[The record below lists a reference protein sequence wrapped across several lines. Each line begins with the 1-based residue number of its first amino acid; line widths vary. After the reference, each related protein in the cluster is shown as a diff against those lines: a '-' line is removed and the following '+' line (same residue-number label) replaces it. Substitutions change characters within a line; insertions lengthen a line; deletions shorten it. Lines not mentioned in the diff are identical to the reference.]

1 MPTPTTQK
9 ISKLKGLPM
18 LSWTG
23 KKPLETVQNYPT
35 QLVETFDNSKLKIEN
50 VKLKQPTFEAL
61 TNNENGDTVVSS
73 TQNGGINSSATWSNL
88 IFHGDN
94 KEILSTLLVNGFRG
108 KIDLIYIDPPFD
120 SGADYVRKVELRGA
134 KNEKRKVN
142 NENSP
147 FEGWQTKSDGVFSTK
162 LEGENQSVFE
172 QVQYTDIWKN
182 DTYLQFMYERLILLR
197 ELLSEQGSIYLHCD
211 WHKSHHLRFLLDEI
225 FGEENFVNEI
235 VWDKGFRGTESKNQ
249 YQNTHDTIFLYKK
262 GNNKIWNQIYEQY
275 SDQKMG
281 RYNKKDEETGQKYAL
296 IKRVRTDGT
305 IYYGKTY
312 FNEEGKKI
320 EDVIFEPI
328 LASTDSERM
337 DYPTQKPEALLE
349 RIIKASSNPDSIV
362 LDCFSGSG
370 TTASVAQKLGR
381 RWIACDVNKG
391 AIQTTMKRLQTR
403 IKEQVEATTVSSND
417 KMQNAKLKMQNDL
430 FEKKEKLPLAKGSN
444 SSEFGGFYTSIN
456 HYRVN
461 NYDFQEQSYL
471 RAIAIEK
478 YGIEKLP
485 TDTFFDGIQGQRL
498 VKIVELN
505 KPLTRLE
512 IQEIKDEIQ
521 NNRSEEERHILV
533 ICSGQEQGLTEEIEK
548 YNRSRP
554 FTLKNPDSENRQ
566 KVYLNKIIIQDIQK
580 DGVFEYIPAE
590 AVVEFKIE
598 NSKCKIKI
606 TDYYSPT
613 ILQRLNLDRTV
624 FDEYITDFRS
634 QIDVV
639 LIDFNYSGEVFNI
652 CHSDVPKKKTDL
664 VVGEYEFDLPNPSG
678 KIAVKIVDMLGEEL
692 LVVE

>member
-1 MPTPTTQK
+1 MSTPTTQK
-9 ISKLKGLPM
+9 ISKLKGRPM

-35 QLVETFDNSKLKIEN
+35 QLIETSGE
-50 VKLKQPTFEAL
+50 VKAQNPTFESL
-61 TNNENGDTVVSS
+61 NTN
-73 TQNGGINSSATWSNL
+73 WSNL

-120 SGADYVRKVELRGA
+120 SGADYVRKVELRGV
-134 KNEKRKVN
+134 KN
-142 NENSP
+142 
-147 FEGWQTKSDGVFSTK
+147 K
-162 LEGENQSVFE
+162 LEGESQSLLE
-172 QVQYTDIWKN
+172 QTQYTDIWKN

-197 ELLSEQGSIYLHCD
+197 ELLSEEGSIYLHCD

-235 VWDKGFRGTESKNQ
+235 VWHYSSGGVGYDSFARK
-249 YQNTHDTIFLYKK
+249 HDTILFYSKSKSKVLNLKDIKIPRSEKSLERAKNQK
-262 GNNKIWNQIYEQY
+262 GARITEDNILKLPDDVWNI
-275 SDQKMG
+275 S
-281 RYNKKDEETGQKYAL
+281 
-296 IKRVRTDGT
+296 
-305 IYYGKTY
+305 
-312 FNEEGKKI
+312 
-320 EDVIFEPI
+320 I
-328 LASTDSERM
+328 LNPQEVERL

-349 RIIKASSNPDSIV
+349 RIVKASSTPDSIV

-370 TTASVAQKLGR
+370 TTVSVAQKLGR
-381 RWIACDVNKG
+381 KWIACDVNKG

-403 IKEQVEATTVSSND
+403 IKEQQANKALDFD
-417 KMQNAKLKMQNDL
+417 KTQLY
-430 FEKKEKLPLAKGSN
+430 S
-444 SSEFGGFYTSIN
+444 SIN

-471 RAIAIEK
+471 RAVAMEK

-498 VKIVELN
+498 VKIAELN

-521 NNRSEEERHILV
+521 NNRPEEERHILV
-533 ICSGQEQGLTEEIEK
+533 ICSGSEQGLLEEVQSQ
-548 YNRSRP
+548 NRKLP
-554 FTLKNPDSENRQ
+554 I
-566 KVYLNKIIIQDIQK
+566 NKIVIQDIQK

-590 AVVEFKIE
+590 ATAEIKKE
-598 NSKCKIKI
+598 NGKGKVQIK
-606 TDYYSPT
+606 DYFSPT

-624 FDEYITDFRS
+624 FDEFISDFRS

-639 LIDFNYSGEVFNI
+639 LIDFDYNGEAFNI
-652 CHSDVPKKKTDL
+652 CLSDVPKKKTDL
-664 VVGEYEFDLPNPSG
+664 VAGKYEFELPNPNG
-678 KIAVKIVDMLGEEL
+678 KIALKIVDMLGEEV
-692 LVVE
+692 LVVGEV